1 MSQLTKE
8 QRYEISAFKKAGIS
22 QKEIAHLIQKS
33 ESCISKELKRNRDGR
48 NGEYKAELADKKCQV
63 RHRLKPK
70 KKRLNESLKAQINSL
85 IEEKF
90 SPEQI
95 CGRLK
100 IKGLEWVS
108 HETIYDY
115 IWKDKKKKGEL
126 YKHLR
131 CNGKKYRKRGQKKD
145 KRGQIPNR
153 KGIELRPEIVD
164 KKERIGD
171 LEIDLVI
178 GKDHL
183 GALITINDRVTK
195 LVKII
200 PVATKAADVIE
211 KATITALKDWNFI
224 KTITSDNG
232 KEFTN
237 HEKISEA
244 LAIDYYFARPYRSW
258 ERGANENTNG
268 LIRQYV
274 PKKMDFKKLT
284 AEHVQFIE
292 DQLNNRPRKTLGYY
306 TPNEVFLHKTNQTEK
321 ISFIT

>member
-1 MSQLTKE
+1 MAQLTKE
-8 QRYEISAFKKAGIS
+8 QRYEISALKKAGKS
-22 QKEIAHLIQKS
+22 QKEIAHLIKKS
-33 ESCISKELKRNRDGR
+33 ESCISKELKRNKDER
-48 NGEYKAELADKKCQV
+48 NGEYKAELADKKCQT

-70 KKRLNESLKAQINSL
+70 KRRLNASIKVQINL
-85 IEEKF
+85 LLEEKL

-100 IKGLEWVS
+100 LKGLDWVS

-115 IWKDKKKKGEL
+115 IWNDKKKNGEL

-131 CNGKKYRKRGQKKD
+131 SKGKKYRKRGQKKD

-153 KGIELRPEIVD
+153 KGIELRPEIVTE
-164 KKERIGD
+164 KERIGD

-183 GALITINDRVTK
+183 GALITINDRVMRM
-195 LVKII
+195 VKII
-200 PVATKAADVIE
+200 SVPSKEADVIE
-211 KATITALKDWNFI
+211 RATINALQDWKFI

-237 HEKISEA
+237 HEKIAQA
-244 LAIDYYFARPYRSW
+244 LGIDYYFARPYHSW

-268 LIRQYV
+268 LIRQYI

-284 AEHVQFIE
+284 TEYVQFVE
-292 DQLNNRPRKTLGYY
+292 NQLNNRPRKTLGYY
-306 TPNEVFLHKTNQTEK
+306 TPNEVFLHKINQTEK